1 MLRWRLTD
9 YDPERHL
16 GGALYLFLRGMAGP
30 ETPRVAGVPHGVFSW
45 KPRATLVTEL
55 SDLLDRGP
63 R

>member
-1 MLRWRLTD
+1 
-9 YDPERHL
+9 
-16 GGALYLFLRGMAGP
+16 MAGP

-45 KPRATLVTEL
+45 RPPAALITEL